1 MKILTAIQ
9 MAKLDDYT
17 IKHEPVTSIN
27 LMERAANALC
37 DQIRTICKPTASLKI
52 FAGPGNNGGDA
63 LAVARL
69 LAKEY
74 EIEAFLFNTSGHLSN
89 DCETNAKRLKEGNSG
104 VIFHEITNQFEMPNL
119 SKNDWVIDGLF
130 GTGLNKPLSGGYAL
144 LTKFINRSEAGV
156 ISIDIPSGLMCEDNS
171 YNVPANIIRANYT
184 LTIQCLKPAF
194 LMADNQQFVGQL
206 RVLSIGLLEDEVA
219 FEQMPYALLQQKD
232 AKKFLKQRSPFG
244 NKGSFGH
251 GLLIAGSYGMAG
263 AAIIAARACMHS
275 GIGKLTIHTPKANNS
290 ILQMA
295 VPETVLHHDE
305 ENYFF
310 TTPVKMDG
318 FDALAIGP
326 GLGEKKDT
334 AVAFIEQISHTQ
346 KPIVIDADGLNILAD
361 HKGWIQQI
369 PKNSILTPHPKEF
382 MRLFGNSLSAFDM
395 LNQAREQAEHQMIYI
410 ILKGH
415 HTAICC
421 PNGKIYFNSTGNS
434 GMATA
439 GSGDALTGILL
450 SLLSQGYQT
459 ENACK
464 LAVYLHGLA
473 GDLAAKELTEEGMTV
488 NDLIHFLPYAI
499 KNLKN

>member
-27 LMERAANALC
+27 LMERAAIALC
-37 DQIRTICKPTASLKI
+37 DQIKTICKPTASLKI

-74 EIEAFLFNTSGHLSN
+74 EIEVFLFNTSGHLSN
-89 DCETNAKRLKEGNSG
+89 DCEANAQRLKEDNSD
-104 VIFHEITNQFEMPNL
+104 VTFHEITNQFEMPNL

-144 LTKFINRSEAGV
+144 LSKFINRSEAGV

-171 YNVPANIIRANYT
+171 YNVAANIIRANYT
-184 LTIQCLKPAF
+184 LTMQCLKPAF
-194 LMADNQQFVGQL
+194 LMADNQQFVGEL
-206 RVLSIGLLEDEVA
+206 KVLNIGLLEDEVA
-219 FEQMPYALLQQKD
+219 FEQMPYCLVEEED
-232 AKKFLKQRSPFG
+232 AKQLLKHRDPFG
-244 NKGSFGH
+244 NKGTFGH

-263 AAIIAARACMHS
+263 AAIIAARACMHC

-310 TTPVKMDG
+310 TTPIKMEG
-318 FDALAIGP
+318 FDAMAIGP

-346 KPIVIDADGLNILAD
+346 KPLVIDADGLNILAD

-382 MRLFGNSLSAFDM
+382 MRLFGNSLSSFDM
-395 LNQAREQAEHQMIYI
+395 LNQAREQAEHQMVYI

-415 HTAICC
+415 YTAICC
-421 PNGKIYFNSTGNS
+421 PNGQIYFNTTGNS

-439 GSGDALTGILL
+439 GSGDALTGMLL
-450 SLLSQGYQT
+450 SFLAQGYPT
-459 ENACK
+459 EHACK

-473 GDLAAKELTEEGMTV
+473 GDLAAAELTEEGMTV

-499 KNLKN
+499 KNLKK

>member
-9 MAKLDDYT
+9 MAKLDDFT
-17 IKHEPVTSIN
+17 IKNEPVTSID

-37 DQIRTICKPTASLKI
+37 DQIRNICKSGASLKI

-74 EIEAFLFNTSGHLSN
+74 QIEVFLFNTGGHLSN
-89 DCETNAKRLKEGNSG
+89 DCQTNAQKLKDSDSST
-104 VIFHEITNQFEMPNL
+104 IFHEITNQFEMPKL
-119 SKNDWVIDGLF
+119 GKNDWVIDGLF

-171 YNVPANIIRANYT
+171 YNVPAHIVRADYT
-184 LTIQCLKPAF
+184 LTMQCLKPSF
-194 LMADNQQFVGQL
+194 LMADNQQFVGEL
-206 RVLSIGLLEDEVA
+206 KVMDIGLKENDVT
-219 FEQMPYALLQQKD
+219 FEQMPYSLLSKD
-232 AKKFLKQRSPFG
+232 CIKPLLKQRDPFG
-244 NKGSFGH
+244 HKGTFGH

-263 AAIIAARACMHS
+263 AAIIAAHAAMHT
-275 GIGKLTIHTPKANNS
+275 GIGKLTIHTPKVNNT
-290 ILQMA
+290 ILQIA
-295 VPETVLHHDE
+295 VPETILHHDE

-310 TTPVKMDG
+310 TTPVKMD
-318 FDALAIGP
+318 DYSALAIGP

-346 KPIVIDADGLNILAD
+346 KPLVIDADGLNILAD

-369 PKNSILTPHPKEF
+369 PKDSILTPHPKEF
-382 MRLFGNSLSAFDM
+382 MRLFGNSLSSFDM
-395 LNQAREQAEHQMIYI
+395 LNQAREQAEHQMVYI

-415 HTAICC
+415 RTAICC
-421 PNGKIYFNSTGNS
+421 PNGQIFFNSTGNS

-439 GSGDALTGILL
+439 GCGDALTGILL
-450 SLLSQGYQT
+450 ALLAQGY
-459 ENACK
+459 NPADACK

-473 GDLAAKELTEEGMTV
+473 GDLAAEELTEEGMTV
-488 NDLIHFLPYAI
+488 NDLIHYLPYAI

>member
-9 MAKLDDYT
+9 MAKLDAYT
-17 IKHEPVTSIN
+17 IKEGPVTSIN

-37 DQIRTICKPTASLKI
+37 NQIKTICKPGASLKI

-74 EIEAFLFNTSGHLSN
+74 EIEIFLFNTSGHLSN
-89 DCETNAKRLKEGNSG
+89 DCEVNAKRLKEANSG
-104 VIFHEITNQFEMPNL
+104 VTFHEITNQFEMPNL
-119 SKNDWVIDGLF
+119 SNNDWVIDGLF

-144 LTKFINRSEAGV
+144 LSKFINRSEAGV

-171 YNVPANIIRANYT
+171 YNVAANIIRANYT
-184 LTIQCLKPAF
+184 LTMQCLKPAF
-194 LMADNQQFVGQL
+194 LMPDNQQFVGQL
-206 RVLSIGLLEDEVA
+206 RILNIGLLEDEVV
-219 FEQMPYALLQQKD
+219 FEQMPYKLVERED
-232 AKKFLKQRSPFG
+232 AKLLLKQRNPFG

-295 VPETVLHHDE
+295 VPETVLHHDD

-310 TTPVKMDG
+310 TTPVKMEG

-346 KPIVIDADGLNILAD
+346 KPLVIDADGLNILAD

-415 HTAICC
+415 YTAICC
-421 PNGKIYFNSTGNS
+421 PNGQIYFNTTGNS

-439 GSGDALTGILL
+439 GSGDALTGMLL
-450 SLLSQGYQT
+450 SFLSQGYQP

-473 GDLAAKELTEEGMTV
+473 GDLAATARTEEGMTV
-488 NDLIHFLPYAI
+488 NDLIHFLPDAI

>member
-9 MAKLDDYT
+9 MAKLDAYT
-17 IKHEPVTSIN
+17 IKEEPVTSIN

-37 DQIRTICKPTASLKI
+37 DQIRTICKPAASLKI

-74 EIEAFLFNTSGHLSN
+74 EIEVFLFNTSGHLSN
-89 DCETNAKRLKEGNSG
+89 DCEVNAKRLKEANTG
-104 VIFHEITNQFEMPNL
+104 VTFHEITNQFEMPNL
-119 SKNDWVIDGLF
+119 SNNDWVIDGLF

-144 LTKFINRSEAGV
+144 LSKFINRSEAGV

-171 YNVPANIIRANYT
+171 YNVAANIIQANYT
-184 LTIQCLKPAF
+184 LTMQCLKPAF
-194 LMADNQQFVGQL
+194 LMPDNQQFVGQL
-206 RVLSIGLLEDEVA
+206 RVLNIGLLEDEVV
-219 FEQMPYALLQQKD
+219 FEQMPYKLVERED
-232 AKKFLKQRSPFG
+232 AKQLLKQRNPFG

-290 ILQMA
+290 ILQIA
-295 VPETVLHHDE
+295 VPETVLHHDD

-310 TTPVKMDG
+310 TTPVKIEG
-318 FDALAIGP
+318 FDAMAIGP

-346 KPIVIDADGLNILAD
+346 KPLVIDADGLNILAD

-415 HTAICC
+415 YTAICC
-421 PNGKIYFNSTGNS
+421 PNGQIYFNTTGNS

-439 GSGDALTGILL
+439 GSGDALTGMLL
-450 SLLSQGYQT
+450 SFLAQGYHP
-459 ENACK
+459 EKACK

-473 GDLAAKELTEEGMTV
+473 GDLAAAARTEEGMTV